1 CASPS
6 QVHCSGIFC
15 FLGFGLDSW

>member
-6 QVHCSGIFC
+6 QVVCGGVFC
-15 FLGFGLDSW
+15 FLGFGLNSW

>member
-6 QVHCSGIFC
+6 QGVCSGIFC
-15 FLGFGLDSW
+15 FLGYGLHSW

>member
-6 QVHCSGIFC
+6 QGVCSGIFC
-15 FLGFGLDSW
+15 FLGYGLDSW